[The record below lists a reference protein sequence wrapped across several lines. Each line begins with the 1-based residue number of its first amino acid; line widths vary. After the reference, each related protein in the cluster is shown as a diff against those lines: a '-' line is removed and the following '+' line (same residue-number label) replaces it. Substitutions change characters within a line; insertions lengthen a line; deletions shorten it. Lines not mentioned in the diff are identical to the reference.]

1 MFAHV
6 VFGLPPESWAELLD
20 NSVLPCKETFESEA
34 KMAPEGNTSRDKKNR
49 VFGKGMQPA

>member
-1 MFAHV
+1 MYNGQIYAAEPTYCSTIGGIAEMFAHV

-34 KMAPEGNTSRDKKNR
+34 
-49 VFGKGMQPA
+49 